1 MFNEYPYQNNHEL
14 NLDWILKKISEFE
27 ATFNSW
33 ADTIENL
40 QEALEDIEDWEGRIS
55 TLENEYNSMLSN
67 LNDISAAL
75 DTLSNLHN
83 SDITRLQAEIDSIN
97 NELQHIDVDAIYAY
111 INNRNNMI
119 QSDYNNKFY
128 LAYVT
133 MYDLFNNLADRV
145 IALAEL
151 VSKIDTTAFNPWPR
165 DLNTKSLQQN
175 LNYAY
180 ADLADNVPTAE
191 QYSEAGLTA
200 DDYSTFNLFAKDY
213 SLFGNFKLHLDFIY
227 SPVYGFKQNISNV
240 LTSIINYIKGTI
252 SADDYTA
259 LDLSADD
266 YTALDLSALDYY
278 SFNSQYETLGLG
290 GDGITASQYST
301 ITTI

>member
-27 ATFNSW
+27 AKFNSW
-33 ADTIENL
+33 SDTIENL
-40 QEALEDIEDWEGRIS
+40 QEALENIEDWKDRIG
-55 TLENEYNSMLSN
+55 TLESEYSSMLSN

-83 SDITRLQAEIDSIN
+83 SDITRLQAEIDAIN
-97 NELQHIDVDAIYAY
+97 IELQNIDVDAIYTY
-111 INNRNNMI
+111 IDSKNNMI
-119 QSDYNNKFY
+119 QADYNNKFY

-133 MYDLFNNLADRV
+133 MYDLFNNLAKRV
-145 IALAEL
+145 VALAEL
-151 VSKIDTTAFNPWPR
+151 VAKIDTMAFNPWPR
-165 DLNTKSLQQN
+165 DLNKKSLQQN
-175 LNYAY
+175 LNFAY
-180 ADLADNVPTAE
+180 SDLADNVPTAE

-200 DDYSTFNLFAKDY
+200 AEYSTFNLFAKDY
-213 SLFGNFKLHLDFIY
+213 SLFGNFKLHFDFIY

-240 LTSIINYIKGTI
+240 LTSIINYIKGTM

-259 LDLSADD
+259 LELTADD
-266 YTALDLSALDYY
+266 YTTLDISALDYY
-278 SFNSQYETLGLG
+278 SFNSQNGLLGLG
-290 GDGITASQYST
+290 GNGITASQYST